1 MTNHKHPQEEEE
13 SLSMDKLEQAFL
25 DKVDWLHVQ
34 ETVKLL
40 LLSMAQIELTLTDGD
55 YNVTGLGQQFTDM
68 ASHLRQ
74 VNLHLAN
81 QPDTPKD
88 IIKHGIMLETEIDK
102 GVVAFQFYDRL
113 SQRLQHVVT
122 GLALTEE
129 LLCDEHKRLDGEE
142 WLKIQKQ
149 IKSTYSLDCER
160 KMFDLVLQG
169 MPLHQALA
177 LYRDEH
183 LYRKDDIELF

>member
-1 MTNHKHPQEEEE
+1 ME
-13 SLSMDKLEQAFL
+13 SLEAALLGEGDC
-25 DKVDWLHVQ
+25 LHMQ

-40 LLSMAQIELTLTDGD
+40 LLSMAQIELTLTDGG

-74 VNLHLAN
+74 VNLYLAN

-88 IIKHGIMLETEIDK
+88 IIKHGIMLKTEIDK

-122 GLALTEE
+122 GLALTED
-129 LLCDEHKRLDGEE
+129 LLCDDKKRLLGEE
-142 WLKIQKQ
+142 WLRVQKQ
-149 IKSTYSLDCER
+149 IKSTYSLEYER

-169 MPLHQALA
+169 MPLHEALA

>member
-1 MTNHKHPQEEEE
+1 MTMADQSNMEEGM
-13 SLSMDKLEQAFL
+13 SVDMLERALLGQANW
-25 DKVDWLHVQ
+25 VHVQ

-74 VNLHLAN
+74 VNLHLAQ
-81 QPDTPKD
+81 QPDTPTD
-88 IIKHGIMLETEIDK
+88 IIRHGISLETEIDK

-129 LLCDEHKRLDGEE
+129 LLCDEEQRLRVEAWE
-142 WLKIQKQ
+142 KIQQQ
-149 IKSTYSLDCER
+149 IKTTYSLECER

-169 MPLHQALA
+169 TPLHEALA

>member
-1 MTNHKHPQEEEE
+1 MMNDKSTQEEEDL
-13 SLSMDKLEQAFL
+13 LSIDMLEKAL
-25 DKVDWLHVQ
+25 LSEVDWLHVQ

-68 ASHLRQ
+68 AAHLRQ
-74 VNLHLAN
+74 VNIYLAN
-81 QPDTPKD
+81 QPGTPRD

-102 GVVAFQFYDRL
+102 GVMAFQFYDRL

-129 LLCDEHKRLDGEE
+129 LLTNEEKRAHGEE
-142 WLKIQKQ
+142 WLKVQKQ
-149 IKSTYSLDCER
+149 IKASYSLECER
-160 KMFDLVLQG
+160 KMFDLVLRG

>member
-1 MTNHKHPQEEEE
+1 MKNQEHAQDED
-13 SLSMDKLEQAFL
+13 SLSMESLEAAL
-25 DKVDWLHVQ
+25 LGEDDWLHVQ

-40 LLSMAQIELTLTDGD
+40 LLSMAQIELTLTDGE

-74 VNLHLAN
+74 VNLYLAN

-122 GLALTEE
+122 GLALTED
-129 LLCDEHKRLDGEE
+129 LLCDDKKRLQGEE
-142 WLKIQKQ
+142 WLRVQKQ
-149 IKSTYSLDCER
+149 IKSTYSLECER

-169 MPLHQALA
+169 MPLHEALA